1 MKEYANRTSVG
12 SRRLNKTVEQKMEEV
27 LMATLTFEGFAL
39 RFGQYHLVNNTAH
52 LSMNS
57 QNIGE
62 YLVSIIS
69 SWHYGGHVVY
79 KKNEISAMLVQQD
92 NPLGIKLSSQVENF
106 NFFVRRYLHSYWLP
120 EWIECDF

>member
-12 SRRLNKTVEQKMEEV
+12 SRSLNNTVEQKMEEV
-27 LMATLTFEGFAL
+27 LTATLFFEEFAL

-62 YLVSIIS
+62 YLVSPPDIT
-69 SWHYGGHVVY
+69 
-79 KKNEISAMLVQQD
+79 EAMLVYK
-92 NPLGIKLSSQVENF
+92 IMK
-106 NFFVRRYLHSYWLP
+106 
-120 EWIECDF
+120 